1 MKNKKGFL
9 LAEETLKI
17 VLAVIAI
24 SFLISF
30 LTSLYFAKVN
40 SEKLKQAEAILKGD
54 SEGSIKMAINSLEDK
69 NSTEFHLQSPKGW
82 YLFGFVGDEKPN
94 SCAGENCLCICD
106 KVLIDTF
113 FGIGKSRQAKECSD
127 GGTCLF
133 VQNLKEFDKIKIKQQ
148 FISIKKIDNN
158 IEIIE

>member
-1 MKNKKGFL
+1 MKNKRGFL

-24 SFLISF
+24 SFLIYF

-40 SEKLKQAEAILKGD
+40 SEKLRQAEAVLKGD
-54 SEGSIKMAINSLEDK
+54 SEGSIKMAIYSDK
-69 NSTEFHLQSPKGW
+69 NSTEFHLQSPKSW
-82 YLFGFVGDEKPN
+82 YLFGFVGDGKPN

-113 FGIGKSRQAKECSD
+113 FGIGNSRQIKECDED
-127 GGTCLF
+127 GICLI